1 MPGGPGHVHTHGR
14 GGIHIH
20 PKISSK
26 AGANANLAQF
36 IADSGGVLR
45 DSGLTLPSGV
55 TYGEGDKCLGD
66 RPAELVVTVNGVI
79 MDRPS
84 RYVFRDRDHIRID
97 FQAVSADS
105 SLPLESQR

>member
-55 TYGEGDKCLGD
+55 TYGEGDKCL
-66 RPAELVVTVNGVI
+66 
-79 MDRPS
+79 
-84 RYVFRDRDHIRID
+84 YVFRDRDHIHID
-97 FQAVSADS
+97 FQAVSPDS
-105 SLPLESQR
+105 RLPLESQR